1 MGGAGR
7 WALFSMG
14 DWHDEGSSGCGQ
26 EVRLSNQGYYCK
38 AKNVLTDIEKI
49 LRITKGFY
57 KTGRYD
63 SLDNL

>member
-1 MGGAGR
+1 
-7 WALFSMG
+7 MG